1 MRVKQKDLDEIIE
14 RIEILEKHVQRIRED
29 IYEQGWIESR
39 VAYALERVLET
50 HQGMTIRHYL
60 GKKEI
65 TTKIVRD
72 EVAELEQQQY
82 ELEDALERVKNI
94 TDKYKHKKAKK

>member
-1 MRVKQKDLDEIIE
+1 MIVTRKELDELDAKIDLLE
-14 RIEILEKHVQRIRED
+14 RYVDKIRED
-29 IYEQGWIESR
+29 MYEKGWLESR

-50 HQGMTIRHYL
+50 HQGMTIKHYL

-82 ELEDALERVKNI
+82 ELEDALERVKKI